1 MDFFSERTTYL
12 YKSLD
17 AAEDGRPETPYQIR
31 EMNVGREDDLRLW
44 CEVVNQSYTDAS
56 YTADTA
62 RELLTNHPLMKNNRT
77 FFVADGDTVLAT
89 ISVGVYRANEAV
101 GGFFRIAVVPEGRKK
116 GLGTLLLTIGEKELI
131 GRQILSVQEAVKLK
145 RAASLRMHFSHG
157 YLPEKS
163 IKDRAEQITPKRK
176 IMRLTGVDA
185 LVNAR
190 TRKIYRQ
197 YLENKKNN

>member
-17 AAEDGRPETPYQIR
+17 AAKDGRPETPYQIR

-44 CEVVNQSYTDAS
+44 CEVVNRSYTDAS